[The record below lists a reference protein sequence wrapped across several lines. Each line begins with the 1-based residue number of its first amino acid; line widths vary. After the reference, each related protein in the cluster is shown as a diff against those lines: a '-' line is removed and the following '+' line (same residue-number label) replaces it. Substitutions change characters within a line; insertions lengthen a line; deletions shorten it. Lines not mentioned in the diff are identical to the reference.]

1 MNVFE
6 FNTAWMVYNLYL
18 GVLSV
23 IFSRFLFKMPH
34 RIYSWIAGTLWF
46 LYLPNTIYIFS
57 DLHHLV
63 EQWTTVDLVGKI
75 ILIIQYGV
83 LEAIGLTCFLVA
95 FYPVEIILQRLGFS
109 KNNLAYLI
117 VLFNMLIGQAIVLG
131 KIQRVNSWDVFMNP
145 NFVISSALTQVN
157 SYQLVVLGILF
168 GLFTNFFYFLLR
180 DKAKKLYSSWV
191 SEKPFKV

>member
-1 MNVFE
+1 
-6 FNTAWMVYNLYL
+6 
-18 GVLSV
+18 
-23 IFSRFLFKMPH
+23 
-34 RIYSWIAGTLWF
+34 
-46 LYLPNTIYIFS
+46 
-57 DLHHLV
+57 
-63 EQWTTVDLVGKI
+63 
-75 ILIIQYGV
+75 
-83 LEAIGLTCFLVA
+83 LVA

>member
-63 EQWTTVDLVGKI
+63 ERRFGWQNNTYNSVWSSGGNWTYLFFG
-75 ILIIQYGV
+75 
-83 LEAIGLTCFLVA
+83 CFLS
-95 FYPVEIILQRLGFS
+95 G
-109 KNNLAYLI
+109 
-117 VLFNMLIGQAIVLG
+117 
-131 KIQRVNSWDVFMNP
+131 
-145 NFVISSALTQVN
+145 
-157 SYQLVVLGILF
+157 
-168 GLFTNFFYFLLR
+168 
-180 DKAKKLYSSWV
+180 
-191 SEKPFKV
+191 